1 MSGESMRTWQTM
13 PHCFPVHAF
22 FHTPYFIQQTQKEE
36 LMLRSLFSRKKK
48 QQEVTI
54 LAPLTGVMVP
64 LSEVPDPV
72 FAQQVVGDGVAIDP
86 TEGVLVSPVDGKVT
100 HLFPTHHAIAL
111 TSDNGLEILL
121 HIGIDTVKLNGEG
134 FTPFVS
140 VGDQVKAG
148 DKLIEFQLDTIRQ
161 AGCATVTPVV
171 ITNGD
176 VVAEKQ
182 VIAPPNVHAGQEP
195 VMNVVV
201 K

>member
-1 MSGESMRTWQTM
+1 
-13 PHCFPVHAF
+13 
-22 FHTPYFIQQTQKEE
+22 
-36 LMLRSLFSRKKK
+36 MLRSLFSRKKK

-54 LAPLTGVMVP
+54 LAPLTGVVVP

-111 TSDNGLEILL
+111 TSDSGLEILM
-121 HIGIDTVKLNGEG
+121 HIGIDTVKLKGKG
-134 FTPFVS
+134 FTPFVV

-148 DKLIEFQLDTIRQ
+148 DKLIEFQLETIRQ

-182 VIAPPNVHAGQEP
+182 VVAPPNVHAGQEP
-195 VMNVVV
+195 LMNVVV
-201 K
+201 KGGTA